1 MANSTPSRIIIYKN
15 NDVFTINGVRI
26 RRDER
31 GYINITDIWK
41 AMGQVR
47 GNRPAAWAVL
57 PTTLGFI
64 AATERFLKVRKSDL
78 LISTAGRGGG
88 TYAHPQI
95 ALEYAQYQDP
105 DLAVAV
111 NQEFLQRVAEE
122 QNPDLILDRAEA
134 TYLKKGCS
142 QSYIRARFL
151 GKATRKDFVS
161 ILARHGVQGPDGFR
175 LCTNAIY
182 KPLWGGNAAHIRQ
195 RKNLPAKANTREH
208 MSEKELVGLHLTELL
223 AAESIEQKQVQGT
236 RACAAECGRAAQSV
250 ARMIIQHQ
258 QGNYPL
264 AA

>member
-1 MANSTPSRIIIYKN
+1 VKRNTS
-15 NDVFTINGVRI
+15 VFILQEVNGVLVIKGVVI
-26 RRDER
+26 RKDPQGRPCL
-31 GYINITDIWK
+31 TDLWK
-41 AMGQVR
+41 AAGSPKDK
-47 GNRPAAWAVL
+47 RPVDWLALPSTIGFVAAA
-57 PTTLGFI
+57 
-64 AATERFLKVRKSDL
+64 ERFLKVEKFHL
-78 LISTAGRGGG
+78 LKIQKGRYGG
-88 TYAHPQI
+88 TYGHPQL
-95 ALEYAQYQDP
+95 ALEYAQYLNP

-111 NQEFLQRVAEE
+111 NQLYFERVEE
-122 QNPDLILDRAEA
+122 EKNPNLILDRAEA
-134 TYLKKGCS
+134 TYRRRGYTEG
-142 QSYIRARFL
+142 QIRARFL

-161 ILARHGVQGPDGFR
+161 VLARHGVQGPDGFR
-175 LCTNAIY
+175 LCTNATY